1 MLGSGFIHRQH
12 MVQDIDNDIA
22 TMRGVPTISSILEVV
37 CRSTGMGFA
46 AVARVTE
53 SRWVVCQVL
62 DNINFGLEP
71 GDELNV
77 ETTLCHEVRQLRD
90 VIVIDNV
97 AEDPVYCDHHTPQL
111 YGLQSYIS
119 VPVILPDGRF
129 FGTLCAID
137 SKPTNLSAPHNLA
150 MFKLF
155 AELIGFQFDA
165 AEKLNSAHASLID
178 EKTASELREQFIA
191 VLGHDL
197 RNPIASIGGGI
208 NILSRELQSEKSKR
222 VLNIMRGSVLRMS
235 ALIDNVMDFARGRLG
250 GGIALTRDSDSPLTP
265 TLEQVV
271 SEIRS
276 GHPERQIVA
285 QYNLADSVPVDHQ
298 RIAQMLS
305 NLLGNAVTH
314 GSSTEPIRVDASVSD
329 GELQLSVAN
338 SGAPIPQESLHKLFQ
353 PFKRGEGSSNLQ
365 GLGLGLYIA
374 SQIAEAHGG
383 SLVVQS
389 DEAETRFTFRMPVDT
404 SARHSQPH
412 TP

>member
-1 MLGSGFIHRQH
+1 MAH
-12 MVQDIDNDIA
+12 DIQNDIE
-22 TMRGVPTISSILEVV
+22 TMQGIAAIPAILEMV
-37 CRSTGMGFA
+37 CRTTGMGFA

-53 SRWVVCQVL
+53 ERWVACQVL
-62 DNINFGLEP
+62 DNIGFGLP
-71 GDELNV
+71 AGGELDV
-77 ETTLCHEVRQLRD
+77 QTTLCHEVRQLRE

-97 AEDPVYCDHHTPQL
+97 AEDPVYCQHHTPRL

-137 SKPTNLSAPHNLA
+137 AKPAKLSDPQTVT

-155 AELIGFQFDA
+155 TDLIGFQFDA
-165 AEKLNSAHASLID
+165 AEKLSSTRASLID
-178 EKTASELREQFIA
+178 AKTASELREQFIA

-197 RNPIASIGGGI
+197 RNPVASITGGI
-208 NILSRELQSEKSKR
+208 SILSREPQSDKSTR
-222 VLNIMRGSVLRMS
+222 VLSMMRGSVLRMS

-250 GGIALTRDSDSPLTP
+250 GGIALQRDQETSLQP

-271 SEIRS
+271 SEILS
-276 GHPERQIVA
+276 GHPERRIEANFQLSGV
-285 QYNLADSVPVDHQ
+285 VPVDHQ

-314 GSSTEPIRVDASVSD
+314 GSPGHPIRVDAAIVD
-329 GELQLSVAN
+329 GELRLSVAN
-338 SGAPIPQESLHKLFQ
+338 SGTPIPKESLHKLFQ
-353 PFKRGEGSSNLQ
+353 PFKRGEGSSSLQ

-383 SLVVQS
+383 QLDVRS
-389 DEAETRFTFRMPVDT
+389 DEAETRFTFRMPVEP
-404 SARHSQPH
+404 PH
-412 TP
+412 GQAAG

>member
-1 MLGSGFIHRQH
+1 MAH
-12 MVQDIDNDIA
+12 DIQNDVETMQGIA
-22 TMRGVPTISSILEVV
+22 AIPAILEMV
-37 CRSTGMGFA
+37 CRTTGMGFA

-53 SRWVVCQVL
+53 ERWVACQVL
-62 DNINFGLEP
+62 DNIGFGLP
-71 GDELNV
+71 AGGELDV
-77 ETTLCHEVRQLRD
+77 QTTLCHEVRQLRE

-97 AEDPVYCDHHTPQL
+97 AEDPIYCQHHTPRL

-137 SKPTNLSAPHNLA
+137 AKPAKLSDPQTVT

-155 AELIGFQFDA
+155 TDLIGFQFDA
-165 AEKLNSAHASLID
+165 AEKLNSTRASLID
-178 EKTASELREQFIA
+178 AKTASELREQFIA

-197 RNPIASIGGGI
+197 RNPVASITGGI
-208 NILSRELQSEKSKR
+208 SILSREPQSEKSTR
-222 VLNIMRGSVLRMS
+222 VLSMMRGSVLRMS

-250 GGIALTRDSDSPLTP
+250 GGIALQRDHETSLQP

-271 SEIRS
+271 SEILS
-276 GHPERQIVA
+276 GHPERSIEANFHLSGV
-285 QYNLADSVPVDHQ
+285 VPVDHQ

-314 GSSTEPIRVDASVSD
+314 GSPGHPIRVDAAIVD
-329 GELQLSVAN
+329 GELRLSVAN
-338 SGAPIPQESLHKLFQ
+338 SGTPIPKESLQKLFQ
-353 PFKRGEGSSNLQ
+353 PFKRGEGSSSLQ

-383 SLVVQS
+383 QLDVHSE
-389 DEAETRFTFRMPVDT
+389 EAETRFTFRMPVED
-404 SARHSQPH
+404 AP
-412 TP
+412 

>member
-1 MLGSGFIHRQH
+1 MI
-12 MVQDIDNDIA
+12 QDIENDIA
-22 TMRGVPTISSILEVV
+22 TMRGIPTVSRILEVV

-53 SRWVVCQVL
+53 SRWVACQVL
-62 DNINFGLEP
+62 DSIEFGLEP
-71 GDELNV
+71 GDELDV

-90 VIVIDNV
+90 MIVIDNV
-97 AEDPVYCDHHTPQL
+97 AEDPVYCSHHTPKL

-119 VPVILPDGRF
+119 VPIVLPDGRF

-137 SKPTNLSAPHNLA
+137 SKPTPLSAPHNLS
-150 MFKLF
+150 MFTLF
-155 AELIGFQFDA
+155 ADLIGFQFDV
-165 AEKLNSAHASLID
+165 AEKLSSARASLID

-208 NILSRELQSEKSKR
+208 NILSRELQTEKSTR
-222 VLNIMRGSVLRMS
+222 VLNIMRGSVMRMS

-250 GGIALTRDSDSPLTP
+250 GGIALTMDQQNPLAP

-271 SEIRS
+271 AEIQA
-276 GHPERQIVA
+276 GHPERRIVA
-285 QYNLADSVPVDHQ
+285 AYELSDVVPVDHQ

-314 GSSTEPIRVDASVSD
+314 GSPEAPIRVDARIAE
-329 GELQLSVAN
+329 GQLHLSVAN
-338 SGAPIPQESLHKLFQ
+338 SGEPIPQQSLPRLFQ
-353 PFKRGEGSSNLQ
+353 PFKRGEGSASLQ

-404 SARHSQPH
+404 PARRSQPH